1 MQSRQKSGAFFQ
13 KHEKE
18 GFTRETNSK
27 NDQHVT
33 ALLKKKNKNQEDNAI
48 LSMNKVNS
56 SY

>member
-33 ALLKKKNKNQEDNAI
+33 ALLKKKKIKIRKIMQ
-48 LSMNKVNS
+48 
-56 SY
+56 Y

>member
-33 ALLKKKNKNQEDNAI
+33 ALLKKKKNQEDNAI